1 MTNHHI
7 MKETLKKSLPSNGM
21 LGGSKGAALL
31 IINKYGQ
38 VTRVTRE
45 EFRRYVDQMNNN
57 K

>member
-1 MTNHHI
+1 

>member
-1 MTNHHI
+1 

-21 LGGSKGAALL
+21 LGGSPYQKTGVGFFC
-31 IINKYGQ
+31 IINNYGQ